1 MLSRVSS
8 RLLPVGSNH
17 RRSSTSRDSTSEMS
31 IETDVVVVFSCSE
44 LTNPMRDNSCHS
56 SMVSSGKPSGVRR
69 VDGDQKAR
77 IAFDQ

>member
-1 MLSRVSS
+1 
-8 RLLPVGSNH
+8 
-17 RRSSTSRDSTSEMS
+17 MS

-44 LTNPMRDNSCHS
+44 LTNAMRDSSCHS

>member
-1 MLSRVSS
+1 
-8 RLLPVGSNH
+8 
-17 RRSSTSRDSTSEMS
+17 MS

-44 LTNPMRDNSCHS
+44 LTNAMRDNSCHS